1 MESSTFRQ
9 PSMAKQGIQAAVSL
23 QSCFLPSYNFPLAAL
38 GYGQAK
44 SISPPLSQEMP
55 SLAPALS
62 QLQPLTTRLGDRRKH
77 CVSGVGGFQLSN
89 LGNYLSQETVNQTG
103 LISIIL

>member
-1 MESSTFRQ
+1 
-9 PSMAKQGIQAAVSL
+9 MAKQGIQAAVSL
-23 QSCFLPSYNFPLAAL
+23 QSGFFPSYNFPLPAL
-38 GYGQAK
+38 GYGQTK
-44 SISPPLSQEMP
+44 SISPPLMP

-62 QLQPLTTRLGDRRKH
+62 QIQPLTARLGDRRKH